1 MENAGNLD
9 PGATYI
15 YERADGAVY
24 ARKFGTTERILV
36 GYEHDRKTL
45 HQELKEA
52 KLWGEIHR
60 AAKTNPALQDA
71 LDRVK
76 LIHALSQQDEQIPH
90 HPV

>member
-1 MENAGNLD
+1 MENVGNFE
-9 PGATYI
+9 PGAEYI
-15 YERADGAVY
+15 YERVDGAVY
-24 ARKFGTTERILV
+24 ARKFGTTERILI
-36 GYEHDRKTL
+36 GYDYNRKTL
-45 HQELKEA
+45 EQELIEA

-76 LIHALSQQDEQIPH
+76 LIYALSKPEETIFH